1 MTAIMKTSDSSAR
14 PSDPTWLDIATV
26 EAACQVA
33 PTTAVSIEIVDDCAR
48 FEALEPE
55 WNRLHRKAGRRHR
68 LAFQSHAWLS
78 KWCAAFAVDQP
89 DASTRL
95 AIAVVRQG
103 DTICLICPF
112 AVHRRYG
119 VSRLIWMGQP
129 ASQYGDVLLDPERA
143 SSIEIAIAF
152 NRVLEHVAPDVADLR
167 RVRDDALP
175 LRHFSRPEARP

>member
-1 MTAIMKTSDSSAR
+1 MAEFDLDLLVIGGGGSGGFTAA
-14 PSDPTWLDIATV
+14 
-26 EAACQVA
+26 
-33 PTTAVSIEIVDDCAR
+33 TTALKSGAKVGMAETDR
-48 FEALEPE
+48 
-55 WNRLHRKAGRRHR
+55 
-68 LAFQSHAWLS
+68 
-78 KWCAAFAVDQP
+78 
-89 DASTRL
+89 
-95 AIAVVRQG
+95 
-103 DTICLICPF
+103 PF